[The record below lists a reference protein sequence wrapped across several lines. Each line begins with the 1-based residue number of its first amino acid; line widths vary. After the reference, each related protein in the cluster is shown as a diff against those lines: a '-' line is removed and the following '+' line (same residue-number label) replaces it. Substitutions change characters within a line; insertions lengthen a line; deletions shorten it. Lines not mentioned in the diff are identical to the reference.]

1 MLDELDELVK
11 KVIELIEDKKYVLVK
26 KEFADMNEADI
37 AEVLEE
43 LQEELPTQEFIRVF
57 RLLPKDIAAD
67 VFAHLPVEIEQYII
81 NSLTDKETTNI
92 IENMF
97 ADDAADLMEEMP
109 ASVVRRILALASDET
124 RNDINHLLK
133 YPEDSAGSIMT
144 VEFAD
149 LKENITVKKALERI
163 RKIGIDKETINTCYV
178 LDLQRHLVGSVTL
191 RTLLLGNPDAIVSD
205 IMDENVITVSTLDD
219 QETVARQ
226 FQKYD
231 FMAMPVVDSENR
243 LVGIITV
250 DDILEIIE
258 EEATEDMEKM
268 AAILP
273 SDKSYFRTGI
283 FETFKSRIPWLLIL
297 MISATITGTIIDSFE
312 AKLAGITGLVAFIPM
327 LMDTGGNSGGQA
339 SVTIIRAISLNEV
352 EFKDI
357 FRVIWKE
364 IRVAVLCG
372 LTLAVV
378 NFIRVLI
385 MNALGTGITHEA
397 IMVNITVCIT
407 LCITVMCA
415 KLVGC
420 MLPILANQLGFD
432 PAVMASPFI
441 TTIVDAISLVL
452 FLKIAT
458 FMLM

>member
-67 VFAHLPVEIEQYII
+67 VFAHLPVVI

-149 LKENITVKKALERI
+149 LKENITVKQALERI

-357 FRVIWKE
+357 FKVIWKE

-372 LTLAVV
+372 LMLAVV

-397 IMVNITVCIT
+397 IMVNVTVCIT

-420 MLPILANQLGFD
+420 ILPILANQLGFD

>member
-81 NSLTDKETTNI
+81 TSLTDKETTNI

-149 LKENITVKKALERI
+149 LKENITVKQALERI

-357 FRVIWKE
+357 FKVIWKE

>member
-149 LKENITVKKALERI
+149 LKENITVKQALERI

-297 MISATITGTIIDSFE
+297 MISATITGTIIDSFQ

>member
-149 LKENITVKKALERI
+149 LKENITVKQALERI

-357 FRVIWKE
+357 FKVIWKE

>member
-97 ADDAADLMEEMP
+97 ADDAADLKEEMP
-109 ASVVRRILALASDET
+109 ASVVRRILSLASDET

-149 LKENITVKKALERI
+149 LKENITVKQALERI

-357 FRVIWKE
+357 FKVIWKE

>member
-149 LKENITVKKALERI
+149 LKENITVKQALERI

-357 FRVIWKE
+357 FKVIWKE

-372 LTLAVV
+372 LMLAVV

-385 MNALGTGITHEA
+385 MNALSTGITHEA

-420 MLPILANQLGFD
+420 ILPILANQLGFD

>member
-149 LKENITVKKALERI
+149 LKENITVKQALERI

-357 FRVIWKE
+357 FKVIWKE

-397 IMVNITVCIT
+397 IMVNITVSIT

>member
-11 KVIELIEDKKYVLVK
+11 KVNELIEDKKYVLVK

-149 LKENITVKKALERI
+149 LKENITVKQALERI
-163 RKIGIDKETINTCYV
+163 RTIGIDKETINTCYV

-357 FRVIWKE
+357 FKVIWKE

-385 MNALGTGITHEA
+385 MNALGTGITQEA
-397 IMVNITVCIT
+397 IMVNVTVCIT

-420 MLPILANQLGFD
+420 ILPILANQLGFD

>member
-144 VEFAD
+144 VKFAD
-149 LKENITVKKALERI
+149 LKENITVKQALERI

-357 FRVIWKE
+357 FKVIWKE

-397 IMVNITVCIT
+397 IMVNVTVCIT

-420 MLPILANQLGFD
+420 ILPILANQLGFD

>member
-11 KVIELIEDKKYVLVK
+11 KVIELTEDKKYVLVK

-149 LKENITVKKALERI
+149 LKENITVKQALERI
-163 RKIGIDKETINTCYV
+163 RTIGIDKETINTCYV

-357 FRVIWKE
+357 FKVIWKE

-397 IMVNITVCIT
+397 IMVNITVCVT

-420 MLPILANQLGFD
+420 ILPILANQLGFD

>member
-149 LKENITVKKALERI
+149 LKENITVKQALERI

-327 LMDTGGNSGGQA
+327 LMDTCGNSGGQA

>member
-43 LQEELPTQEFIRVF
+43 LQEELPTHEFIRVF

-149 LKENITVKKALERI
+149 LKENITVKQALERI

>member
-149 LKENITVKKALERI
+149 LKENITVKQALERI

-397 IMVNITVCIT
+397 IMVNIPVCIT

>member
-1 MLDELDELVK
+1 MLDELVEK
-11 KVIELIEDKKYVLVK
+11 IKEVIEDRKYVLVK

-43 LQEELPTQEFIRVF
+43 LQEKLPAQEFIRVF

-67 VFAHLPVEIEQYII
+67 VFAHLPVEVEQYII
-81 NSLTDKETTNI
+81 TSLTDKETTNI

-124 RNDINHLLK
+124 RRDINHLLK

-149 LKENITVKKALERI
+149 LKENITVKQALERI
-163 RKIGIDKETINTCYV
+163 RSIGIDKETINTCYV
-178 LDLQRHLVGSVTL
+178 LDLQRHLIGSVSL

-205 IMDENVITVSTLDD
+205 IMDENVKTVNTLDD

-250 DDILEIIE
+250 DDILEIME

-283 FETFKSRIPWLLIL
+283 FETFKARIPWLMIL

-312 AKLAGITGLVAFIPM
+312 AKLAGITGLVAYIPM

-357 FRVIWKE
+357 FRVVWKE
-364 IRVAVLCG
+364 VRVAVLCG
-372 LTLAVV
+372 AALSLV
-378 NFIRVLI
+378 NFVRILI
-385 MNALGTGITHEA
+385 MNVLGAGVSTEA
-397 IMVNITVCIT
+397 IMVNLTVCIT
-407 LCITVMCA
+407 LCITVICA

-420 MLPILANQLGFD
+420 MLPILAKQIGFD

-441 TTIVDAISLVL
+441 TTIVDAISLIL
-452 FLKIAT
+452 YLKISTAI
-458 FMLM
+458 LM

>member
-11 KVIELIEDKKYVLVK
+11 KVIELIEDNKYVLVK

-149 LKENITVKKALERI
+149 LKENITVKQALERI

>member
-149 LKENITVKKALERI
+149 LKENITVKQALERI

-231 FMAMPVVDSENR
+231 FMALPVVDSENR
-243 LVGIITV
+243 LVGFITV

-357 FRVIWKE
+357 FKVIWKE

>member
-149 LKENITVKKALERI
+149 LKENITVKQALERI
-163 RKIGIDKETINTCYV
+163 RTIGIDKETINTCYV

-357 FRVIWKE
+357 FKVIWKE

-458 FMLM
+458 FILM

>member
-1 MLDELDELVK
+1 MLDELDEIVK

-149 LKENITVKKALERI
+149 LKENITVKQALERI
-163 RKIGIDKETINTCYV
+163 RTIGIDKETINTCYV

-357 FRVIWKE
+357 FKVIWKE

-385 MNALGTGITHEA
+385 MNALGTGITQEA
-397 IMVNITVCIT
+397 IMVNVTVCIT

-420 MLPILANQLGFD
+420 ILPILANQLGFD

>member
-149 LKENITVKKALERI
+149 LKENITVKQALERI

-178 LDLQRHLVGSVTL
+178 LDLQRHLVGLVTL

-357 FRVIWKE
+357 FKVIWKE

-458 FMLM
+458 FILM

>member
-67 VFAHLPVEIEQYII
+67 VFAHLPVEIEHYII

-149 LKENITVKKALERI
+149 LKENITVKQALERI

>member
-149 LKENITVKKALERI
+149 LKENITVKQALERI

-458 FMLM
+458 FMSM

>member
-149 LKENITVKKALERI
+149 LKENITVKQALERI

-357 FRVIWKE
+357 FMVIWKE

>member
-149 LKENITVKKALERI
+149 LKENITVKQALERI

-283 FETFKSRIPWLLIL
+283 FETFKSRILWLLIL

-357 FRVIWKE
+357 FKVIWKE

>member
-149 LKENITVKKALERI
+149 LKENITVKQALERI
-163 RKIGIDKETINTCYV
+163 RTIGIDKETINTCYV

>member
-43 LQEELPTQEFIRVF
+43 LQEELPTQEFIREF

-149 LKENITVKKALERI
+149 LKENITVKQALERI

>member
-11 KVIELIEDKKYVLVK
+11 KVIGLIEDKKYVLVK

-149 LKENITVKKALERI
+149 LKENITVKQALERI

>member
-149 LKENITVKKALERI
+149 LKENITVKQALERI
-163 RKIGIDKETINTCYV
+163 RAIGIDKETINTCYV

-357 FRVIWKE
+357 FKVIWKE

-397 IMVNITVCIT
+397 IMVNITVCVT

-420 MLPILANQLGFD
+420 ILPILANQLGFD

>member
-92 IENMF
+92 IE
-97 ADDAADLMEEMP
+97 
-109 ASVVRRILALASDET
+109 T

-149 LKENITVKKALERI
+149 LKENITVKQALERI

-432 PAVMASPFI
+432 PAVIASPFI

>member
-149 LKENITVKKALERI
+149 LKENITVKQALERI

-357 FRVIWKE
+357 FKVIWKE

-397 IMVNITVCIT
+397 IMVNVTVCIT

>member
-149 LKENITVKKALERI
+149 LKENITVKQALERI

-273 SDKSYFRTGI
+273 YDKSYFRTGI

>member
-149 LKENITVKKALERI
+149 LKENITVKQALERI
-163 RKIGIDKETINTCYV
+163 RKIGIDK
-178 LDLQRHLVGSVTL
+178 
-191 RTLLLGNPDAIVSD
+191 
-205 IMDENVITVSTLDD
+205 
-219 QETVARQ
+219 
-226 FQKYD
+226 
-231 FMAMPVVDSENR
+231 
-243 LVGIITV
+243 
-250 DDILEIIE
+250 
-258 EEATEDMEKM
+258 
-268 AAILP
+268 
-273 SDKSYFRTGI
+273 
-283 FETFKSRIPWLLIL
+283 
-297 MISATITGTIIDSFE
+297 
-312 AKLAGITGLVAFIPM
+312 
-327 LMDTGGNSGGQA
+327 
-339 SVTIIRAISLNEV
+339 
-352 EFKDI
+352 
-357 FRVIWKE
+357 
-364 IRVAVLCG
+364 
-372 LTLAVV
+372 
-378 NFIRVLI
+378 
-385 MNALGTGITHEA
+385 
-397 IMVNITVCIT
+397 
-407 LCITVMCA
+407 
-415 KLVGC
+415 
-420 MLPILANQLGFD
+420 
-432 PAVMASPFI
+432 
-441 TTIVDAISLVL
+441 
-452 FLKIAT
+452 
-458 FMLM
+458 

>member
-81 NSLTDKETTNI
+81 NSLTDKETPNI

-149 LKENITVKKALERI
+149 LKENITVKQALERI

>member
-149 LKENITVKKALERI
+149 LKENITVKQALERI

-357 FRVIWKE
+357 FKVIWKE

-378 NFIRVLI
+378 NFIRVLV

-397 IMVNITVCIT
+397 IMVNVTVCIT

-420 MLPILANQLGFD
+420 ILPILANQLGFD

>member
-26 KEFADMNEADI
+26 NEFADMNEADI

-81 NSLTDKETTNI
+81 NSLTDKETTNF

-149 LKENITVKKALERI
+149 LKENITVKQALERI

>member
-149 LKENITVKKALERI
+149 LKENITVKQALERI

-273 SDKSYFRTGI
+273 ADKSYFRTGI

>member
-149 LKENITVKKALERI
+149 LKENITVKQALERI
-163 RKIGIDKETINTCYV
+163 RTIGIDKETINTCYV

-357 FRVIWKE
+357 FKVIWKE

-397 IMVNITVCIT
+397 IMVNITVCVT

-420 MLPILANQLGFD
+420 ILPILANQLGFD